1 MRLTKLSG
9 SPLKRLFAITLIP
22 IGFIGYP
29 IPLLAQAEERTRIRF
44 ISANPDPPGSGTP
57 IADEG
62 TGTRGNCM
70 EKSPPLTRLVGS
82 SNNLALTV
90 NDHPTFWVYV
100 PYTPE
105 EAPAGEFSLQDGKND
120 VYRTRF
126 QLPAT
131 PGIVKISLPPTTKAL
146 EIGKTY
152 RWYFDLDCPRKDSS
166 NQQVT
171 SASLPGLVQR
181 VSRPELES
189 QLKAAPTPLE
199 RIAVYAKNGIWF
211 ETVTELAQLRLN
223 QQQNPTFK
231 NVWVELLGDKTIGL
245 EGIAQQLIVGS
256 VKTSS
261 PPK

>member
-1 MRLTKLSG
+1 
-9 SPLKRLFAITLIP
+9 
-22 IGFIGYP
+22 
-29 IPLLAQAEERTRIRF
+29 
-44 ISANPDPPGSGTP
+44 
-57 IADEG
+57 
-62 TGTRGNCM
+62 
-70 EKSPPLTRLVGS
+70 VGS
-82 SNNLALTV
+82 SNLALTV

-131 PGIVKISLPPTTKAL
+131 PGIVKISLPPTAKAL

-166 NQQVT
+166 NQQST
-171 SASLPGLVQR
+171 PASLPGLVQR

-189 QLKAAPTPLE
+189 HLKAASTSLE

-211 ETVTELAQLRLN
+211 EAVTELAQLRLN

-245 EGIAQQLIVGS
+245 EGIAQQPIVGS